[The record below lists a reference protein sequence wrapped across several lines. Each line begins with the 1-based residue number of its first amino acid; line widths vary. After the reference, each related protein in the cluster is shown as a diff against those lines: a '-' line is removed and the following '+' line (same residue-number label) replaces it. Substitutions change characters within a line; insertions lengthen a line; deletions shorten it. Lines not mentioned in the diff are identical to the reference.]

1 MYMYLL
7 SYVVCYID
15 HMNTAQPHMQLI
27 FFPEIYRPS
36 GAVIN
41 LVLPISSLQ
50 DLNIVGDNIV
60 PLLA

>member
-27 FFPEIYRPS
+27 FFPEIYRLS
-36 GAVIN
+36 GAVEQKIN
-41 LVLPISSLQ
+41 LVLPISSL
-50 DLNIVGDNIV
+50 
-60 PLLA
+60 